1 MKIKWNG
8 HASFTITADDGTV
21 MVIDPYNPG
30 GYGGVLTYDVVRDKA
45 DAVLVSHDHDD
56 HNYVKGLPGS
66 PQVVKGPGQ
75 VRDIKINGIDTFH
88 DESNGS
94 ERGSNMVF
102 SFKVDGIDI
111 CFLGDLGHQLSSEQI
126 DAIGNVNLLLV
137 PVGGTF
143 TVDAYGAVKLI
154 EALKPNL
161 VIPMHYK
168 TAKCDLPIAEVD
180 DFLMKM
186 ENVKRLGQSEI
197 ELTAEKI
204 HATGPEVL
212 IMNHAC

>member
-21 MVIDPYNPG
+21 LVTDPYDPS
-30 GYGGVLTYDVVRDKA
+30 GYGGVLTYDVVSDNA

-66 PQVVKGPGQ
+66 PQVLKGSGK
-75 VRDIKINGIDTFH
+75 VREIKIKGIDTFH

-102 SFKVDGIDI
+102 AFKVDGIDI
-111 CFLGDLGHQLSSEQI
+111 CFVGDLGHQLSSEQI
-126 DAIGNVNLLLV
+126 SAIGNVNLLLV

-143 TVDAYGAVKLI
+143 TVDADGAVKLI
-154 EALKPNL
+154 YSLKPNL

-168 TAKCDLPIAEVD
+168 TAKCDLPIGNVD
-180 DFLMKM
+180 NFLDKM
-186 ENVKRLGQSEI
+186 ENVKRLDQSEI
-197 ELTAEKI
+197 NLAAEKI
-204 HATGPEVL
+204 PAAGPEVWV
-212 IMNHAC
+212 MNHAC

>member
-8 HASFTITADDGTV
+8 HASFTFTADDGTV
-21 MVIDPYNPG
+21 LVTDPYDPA
-30 GYGGVLTYDVVRDKA
+30 GYGGVLTYDVVSDNA

-66 PQVVKGPGQ
+66 PQVLKVSGQ
-75 VRDIKINGIDTFH
+75 VREIKINGIDSFH

-94 ERGSNMVF
+94 ERGSNMIF
-102 SFKVDGIDI
+102 SFNMDGIDI

-143 TVDAYGAVKLI
+143 TVDADGAIKLI
-154 EALKPNL
+154 EALKPDL

-168 TAKCDLPIAEVD
+168 TAKCNLPIGEVE
-180 DFLMKM
+180 DFLGKM
-186 ENVKRLGQSEI
+186 ENIKRLDQSEI

-204 HATGPEVL
+204 PPAGPEVWV
-212 IMNHAC
+212 MNHAC